1 MNASPRRESSLPSRF
16 WLFWS
21 CLTAGSLAD
30 GMTLIALTWAAA
42 TVTDNALYIA
52 LVAMAERLPWLL
64 FALPMGAVVDRLP
77 RVGLMAATGAARAA
91 AMLVLGVLVLATDVP
106 VGVLALFA
114 LFFGTTEVAY
124 GVAADTAVPLL
135 APQRGLAR
143 ANGHVRA
150 SQILSNDFV
159 GRPLGGLLLK
169 AGLAVPFLGNALLN
183 GVSAA
188 MLLLLRRRVPD
199 PPPAST
205 EPGSVRAELGVGL
218 KLVWRDPLLRVLA
231 GSAVVLNTCYATML
245 ASQVL
250 FARET
255 LGLDA
260 LGYALLLSCAALGGV
275 AGSQYARRLLDRWGV
290 ARSLNTALSVMAVCF
305 LGVGL
310 MSTVAVVV
318 GLYALASAGV
328 ALWSVTTL
336 TVRQLA
342 VPDAMLGRVNA
353 TFRTVTF
360 GMSAVGMLLGGL
372 LVEAAAGPLGLSDAL
387 RVPYLVAG
395 SAYVLLLGFL
405 RLRLGDREEIAAGR
419 AARNAAP
426 QPAENA
432 RAGNGAQETAG
443 NTAGSTGM
451 KGEPDRQDTSG
462 GR

>member
-1 MNASPRRESSLPSRF
+1 MSAPAPPRKSSLPSRF

-42 TVTDNALYIA
+42 TVTDNAFSIA

-64 FALPMGAVVDRLP
+64 FALPMGALVDRLP
-77 RVGLMAATGAARAA
+77 RVGLMAVTGAARAA
-91 AMLVLGVLVLATDVP
+91 AMLVLGVLLLATDVP
-106 VGVLALFA
+106 VAVLALFA

-135 APQRGLAR
+135 VPGQGLAR

-169 AGLAVPFLGNALLN
+169 SGLAVPFLGNALLN
-183 GVSAA
+183 GASAGA
-188 MLLLLRRRVPD
+188 LLLMRRRVND
-199 PPPAST
+199 PPPPA
-205 EPGSVRAELGVGL
+205 PAGNGSVRAELGAGL
-218 KLVWRDPLLRVLA
+218 HLVWRDPLLRVLA
-231 GSAVVLNTCYATML
+231 ASAVVLNSFYATML
-245 ASQVL
+245 AGQVL
-250 FARET
+250 FVRET
-255 LGLDA
+255 LRLDA

-290 ARSLNTALSVMAVCF
+290 ERSLTAALWAMALCF

-310 MSTVAVVV
+310 IPTVPVVV
-318 GLYALASAGV
+318 GLYTLASAGV

-342 VPDAMLGRVNA
+342 VPDAKLGRVNA

-372 LVEAAAGPLGLSDAL
+372 LVEAAAGPLGLRDAL
-387 RVPYLVAG
+387 LVPYLASG
-395 SAYVLLLGFL
+395 AAYLLLAGFL
-405 RLRLGDREEIAAGR
+405 RLRLGDGR
-419 AARNAAP
+419 IV
-426 QPAENA
+426 
-432 RAGNGAQETAG
+432 
-443 NTAGSTGM
+443 TG
-451 KGEPDRQDTSG
+451 KRGESDRQDTAG

>member
-1 MNASPRRESSLPSRF
+1 MNAPASPQEPSLPSRF

-77 RVGLMAATGAARAA
+77 RVGLMAVTGAARAA
-91 AMLVLGVLVLATDVP
+91 AMLVLGVLMLATDVP

-124 GVAADTAVPLL
+124 GIAADTAVPLL

-169 AGLAVPFLGNALLN
+169 AGLAMPFLGNALLN

-188 MLLLLRRRVPD
+188 LLLLLRRRVPD
-199 PPPAST
+199 LPPAST
-205 EPGSVRAELGVGL
+205 EPGSVRAELGAGL

-275 AGSQYARRLLDRWGV
+275 IGSQYARKLLDRWGV
-290 ARSLNTALSVMAVCF
+290 ARSLSAALMVMALCF

-310 MSTVAVVV
+310 MSTIPVVV

-342 VPDAMLGRVNA
+342 APDAMLGRVNA
-353 TFRTVTF
+353 TFRMVTF
-360 GMSAVGMLLGGL
+360 GMSAVGMALGGL
-372 LVEAAAGPLGLSDAL
+372 LVEAAAGPLELSDAL
-387 RVPYLVAG
+387 RVPYLIAG
-395 SAYVLLLGFL
+395 VVYLLLLGFL
-405 RLRLGDREEIAAGR
+405 RLVLADREEISAGR
-419 AARNAAP
+419 GT
-426 QPAENA
+426 EHV
-432 RAGNGAQETAG
+432 AQELAKDVTEGTARTTAV
-443 NTAGSTGM
+443 NTTER
-451 KGEPDRQDTSG
+451 KGESDRQDTSG